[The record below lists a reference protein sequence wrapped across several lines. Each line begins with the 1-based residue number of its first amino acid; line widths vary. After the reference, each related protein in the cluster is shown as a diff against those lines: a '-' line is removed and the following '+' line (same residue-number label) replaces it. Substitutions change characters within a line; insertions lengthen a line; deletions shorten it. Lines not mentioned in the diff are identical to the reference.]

1 MPEGELESRL
11 SVHSAGRGV
20 GPCPGERM
28 DDSGSQLTDPASP
41 VYSRLLPWP
50 QFPYLTPSGKRL
62 GVDRFQSPPVLT
74 KPTDFKGTALPST
87 TTIR

>member
-1 MPEGELESRL
+1 MPEGELESR
-11 SVHSAGRGV
+11 HHDRSAGRGV

-41 VYSRLLPWP
+41 VYSRLLPRP
-50 QFPYLTPSGKRL
+50 QSPYLAPTGKRV

-87 TTIR
+87 TS